1 VRPFLN
7 PCKES
12 DAMPEPTAVQIRPIR
27 VGVFDSVEKAHQA
40 VRGLLNAGF
49 SEAQITVVCSDK
61 HREQFFKEFEH
72 QDPAGTTTP
81 EKAAAGGA
89 IGATLGGL
97 AAVIA
102 AVATGGVAFLI
113 AGGIAVLGGGVAGGL
128 IGAMMSRGVEKELAN
143 FYDQEVQQGRLLV
156 AAEDESPN
164 AARHLVQAERILAA
178 ADAVPMKLPEG

>member
-1 VRPFLN
+1 ML
-7 PCKES
+7 
-12 DAMPEPTAVQIRPIR
+12 EPASVQTRPIR
-27 VGVFDSVEKAHQA
+27 VGVFDSVEKACRA
-40 VRGLLNAGF
+40 VHNLLAAGF
-49 SEAQITVVCSDK
+49 TKEQITVICSDK
-61 HREQFFKEFEH
+61 HRERLFKEFEH

-81 EKAAAGGA
+81 EKAIAGGA

-102 AVATGGVAFLI
+102 AIATGGIVFLI
-113 AGGIAVLGGGVAGGL
+113 AGGIAVLGGGAAGGV

-143 FYDQEVQQGRLLV
+143 FYDQEVEKGRLLV

-164 AARHLVQAERILAA
+164 AAAHLLQAERILAA